1 MGSKLSKRVWI
12 PTYLNGDDNENN
24 WQPLAVGRRHINS
37 QPAVMLAVC
46 PMFIQVSIGFCTI
59 ITRLTTLAR
68 RRARQHNLS
77 L

>member
-46 PMFIQVSIGFCTI
+46 AMFIQVSIGSCTI
-59 ITRLTTLAR
+59 IITRRTTLAQL
-68 RRARQHNLS
+68 AQL
-77 L
+77 